1 MKEEEKKQLIAHATA
16 ILDILEGFK
25 PATERVVKEEITLK
39 ELFVGTAFKGI
50 ALSAKDFNLLS
61 VDVSKIFPE
70 SSGNRKDGSEWNKL
84 SLTITDFQDER
95 RELIAWDANIDKIA
109 RLRLGDRLD
118 IHNVQKVTEFVKK
131 DGTKVLQ
138 FTLGDNSTVE
148 IVEEHVL

>member
-1 MKEEEKKQLIAHATA
+1 MNEQDKAKLIELATA

-25 PATERVVKEEITLK
+25 PATDRAVKEEITLK

-70 SSGNRKDGSEWNKL
+70 KTGERKDGGEWKKQ
-84 SLTITDFQDER
+84 SLMITDFQDEK
-95 RELIAWDANIDKIA
+95 RELIAWGGDIDKIA

-118 IHNVQKVTEFVKK
+118 IHNVKQVTEWEKK
-131 DGTKVLQ
+131 DGTKATQFVL
-138 FTLGDNSTVE
+138 GSNSTVE

>member
-1 MKEEEKKQLIAHATA
+1 M
-16 ILDILEGFK
+16 
-25 PATERVVKEEITLK
+25 
-39 ELFVGTAFKGI
+39 
-50 ALSAKDFNLLS
+50 
-61 VDVSKIFPE
+61 SKIFPE

-109 RLRLGDRLD
+109 RLRLSDRLD
-118 IHNVQKVTEFVKK
+118 IHNVQKVTEFAKK